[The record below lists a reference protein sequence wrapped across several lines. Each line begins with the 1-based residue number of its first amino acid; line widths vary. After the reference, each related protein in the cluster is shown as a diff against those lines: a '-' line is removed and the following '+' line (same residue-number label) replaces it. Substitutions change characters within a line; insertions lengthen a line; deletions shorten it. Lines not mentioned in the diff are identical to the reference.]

1 MPEMPA
7 PQPPEAVKIDD
18 ATYRIED
25 NGVRCILYIGSAKA
39 LLFDTGF
46 GANGSVK
53 AVVDTLTQLPVMLVN
68 SHGDPDHIGNN
79 EEFEIA
85 YMHPSEMAYYATHAK
100 PGAKVHPLLEGEVI
114 DIGGR
119 SLEVVLIPG
128 HTPGSIGLLDRENRT
143 IATGDTISA
152 GPVFMFDEVRSIHAY
167 MSSMYKLISLFDAYD
182 TIFPA
187 HGAFPVPKD
196 TVNKALTAAEKLLAG
211 ELTPVD
217 PPMPVPAKIYMHEGV
232 GFFYNP

>member
-7 PQPPEAVKIDD
+7 PKPPEAVKIDD
-18 ATYRIED
+18 TTYRIED
-25 NGVRCILYIGSAKA
+25 NGVRCMLYIGTEKA

-46 GANGSVK
+46 GENGSVK
-53 AVVDTLTQLPVMLVN
+53 PVAESLTSLPVMLVN
-68 SHGDPDHIGNN
+68 SHADPDHIGCNA
-79 EEFEIA
+79 EFDAA
-85 YMHPSEMAYYATHAK
+85 YMHPSEMAYYAKHAK
-100 PGAKVHPLLEGEVI
+100 PGAKTLPLWEGDII

-128 HTPGSIGLLDRENRT
+128 HTPGSIGLLDRKNRT

-167 MSSMYKLISLFDAYD
+167 MASMHKLIGLFNAFD

-187 HGAFPVPKD
+187 HGQCPVPKE
-196 TVNKALTAAEKLLAG
+196 TVNRALAAAEKLLAG
-211 ELTPVD
+211 KLTPVD
-217 PPMPVPAKIYMHEGV
+217 PPMPIPAKMYLDDGV
-232 GFFYNP
+232 GFFY

>member
-7 PQPPEAVKIDD
+7 PQPLEAVKIDE

-25 NGVRCILYIGSAKA
+25 NGVRCILYIGTETA

-46 GANGSVK
+46 GANGSVR
-53 AVVDTLTQLPVMLVN
+53 AVVESLTNLPVMLIN

-79 EEFEIA
+79 AEFDAA

-100 PGAKVHPLLEGEVI
+100 PGAQVRPLWEGDVV

-128 HTPGSIGLLDRENRT
+128 HTPGSIALLDRENRT

-152 GPVFMFDEVRSIHAY
+152 GPVFMFDEVRSIDAY
-167 MSSMYKLISLFDAYD
+167 MASMRKLISMFGAFDVIY
-182 TIFPA
+182 PA
-187 HGAFPVPKD
+187 HGSFPVPKE
-196 TVNKALTAAEKLLAG
+196 TVSKALTAAEKLLAG

-217 PPMPVPAKIYMHEGV
+217 PPMPVPTKIYMHDGV